1 MANGPPGSSS
11 ENAARPVSR
20 GRFLQVLGFAF
31 GLAIIVG
38 NTIGVG
44 IMRTPGDVAA
54 LLPSLPWF
62 IGVWIAGGIYALFG
76 AMTLAEPGA
85 MIPKSGGMYIV
96 ALRALGEYPGFAVG
110 WTDTISTS
118 AAVAAITI
126 AFGEYAE
133 GLVPGLQGRGPLIAI
148 GVTTVLALI
157 QWRGI
162 RIGDFVQQLTSL
174 LKMLVLTGVAVVCF
188 ILPVRQLPPV
198 VVPLPATATFAS
210 VILALQSVIY
220 TYDGWNGMLYFGSE
234 VKDPGR
240 NVPRG
245 MAGGVLLVVAIY
257 LFLILG
263 FSHVL
268 GLSGMAGQ
276 NLVAG
281 TAAQAVFGPI
291 GDRVVRLVI
300 LISLVS
306 AANAILLMVQRIP
319 CSMARDGLAPARLG
333 DLNAGGTPSLSLFF
347 AWAATVTLIATGTFE
362 RAIAIAAFYYVF
374 QYGMAFISVIVM
386 RLREPDAPRPYRAW
400 GYPVVPVLLTVIA
413 ILFMVG
419 VYIGDR
425 KNTLLSLAL
434 LALSYPVYR
443 LVKREK

>member
-1 MANGPPGSSS
+1 MTNSPTSK
-11 ENAARPVSR
+11 PVSK
-20 GRFLQVLGFAF
+20 GRFLQILGVAF

-76 AMTLAEPGA
+76 AMTLAEAATMLPR
-85 MIPKSGGMYIV
+85 SGGMYV
-96 ALRALGEYPGFAVG
+96 VVLRAMGRYPGFAIG
-110 WTDTISTS
+110 WTDTISTC

-133 GLVPGLQGRGPLIAI
+133 GLVPALQGRGSQIAI
-148 GVTTVLALI
+148 VITTVLALV

-162 RIGDFVQQLTSL
+162 RIGDAVQQLTSL
-174 LKMLVLTGVAVVCF
+174 AKMVVLTGLALVCLL
-188 ILPVRQLPPV
+188 LPVREVAPPAV
-198 VVPLPATATFAS
+198 ALPAALSFS
-210 VILALQSVIY
+210 SLILALQSVIY
-220 TYDGWNGMLYFGSE
+220 TYDGWNGMLYFGDE

-240 NVPRG
+240 SVPRG

-257 LFLILG
+257 LFLIAG

-333 DLNAGGTPSLSLFF
+333 DLNAGGTPSLALLFV
-347 AWAATVTLIATGTFE
+347 WAATVALIATGTFG
-362 RAIAIAAFYYVF
+362 RAIAIAALYYVF
-374 QYGMAFISVIVM
+374 QYAMAFVSIIVL
-386 RLREPDAPRPYRAW
+386 RRREPDAPRPYRAW

-419 VYIGDR
+419 VYVGDR
-425 KNTLLSLAL
+425 NNTLLSLVL
-434 LALSYPVYR
+434 LAVSWPVYW
-443 LVKREK
+443 LVKRAGKATA

>member
-1 MANGPPGSSS
+1 VTTPPTTGS
-11 ENAARPVSR
+11 VSK
-20 GRFLQVLGFAF
+20 GRFLQVLGVAF

-62 IGVWIAGGIYALFG
+62 IGVWLAGGVYALFG

-96 ALRALGEYPGFAVG
+96 PLRALGRYPGFAIG

-126 AFGEYAE
+126 AFGEYTVD
-133 GLVPGLQGRGPLIAI
+133 LFPGLKGQGSVIAI
-148 GVTTVLALI
+148 VVTTVLALI

-162 RIGDFVQQLTSL
+162 RIGDIVQQITSL

-188 ILPVRQLPPV
+188 ILPVKELPPPAV
-198 VVPLPATATFAS
+198 ALPAS
-210 VILALQSVIY
+210 VTLTSIVLALQSVIY

-257 LFLILG
+257 LLLILG

-281 TAAQAVFGPI
+281 SAAQAVFGPI
-291 GDRVVRLVI
+291 GDRVVRFVI

-333 DLNAGGTPSLSLFF
+333 DLNAGGTPTLALLF
-347 AWAATVTLIATGTFE
+347 AWLATVTLIATGTFE

-374 QYGMAFISVIVM
+374 QYGVAFISVIVM
-386 RLREPDAPRPYRAW
+386 RRREPDAPRPYRAW

-419 VYIGDR
+419 VYIGDQ

-434 LALSYPVYR
+434 LAVSYPVYLGVR
-443 LVKREK
+443 DKRKA

>member
-1 MANGPPGSSS
+1 MTTPQH
-11 ENAARPVSR
+11 AAQAPK

-62 IGVWIAGGIYALFG
+62 IGVWIAGGLYALLG
-76 AMTLAEPGA
+76 AMTMAEPGT

-96 ALRALGEYPGFAVG
+96 ALRGLGRYPGFAIG
-110 WTDTISTS
+110 WTDTISTC

-126 AFGEYAE
+126 AFGEYSE
-133 GLVPGLQGRGPLIAI
+133 GLVPALQGKASLIAVV
-148 GVTTVLALI
+148 VTTVLALI

-162 RIGDFVQQLTSL
+162 RIGDLVQQLTSL
-174 LKMLVLTGVAVVCF
+174 LKMIVLTGVAVVCF
-188 ILPVRQLPPV
+188 VLPVKAMPPAAAVTLP
-198 VVPLPATATFAS
+198 TAVTFSAI
-210 VILALQSVIY
+210 ILALQAVIY
-220 TYDGWNGMLYFGSE
+220 TYDGWNGMLYFGGE

-245 MAGGVLLVVAIY
+245 MAGGVVLVVAVY
-257 LFLILG
+257 LLLILG

-268 GLSGMAGQ
+268 GLAGMAGQ
-276 NLVAG
+276 NLVAA

-291 GDRVVRLVI
+291 GDRVVRVVI
-300 LISLVS
+300 LISLIS
-306 AANAILLMVQRIP
+306 AANAIILMVQRIP

-333 DLNAGGTPSLSLFF
+333 DLNAGGTPALSLLVT
-347 AWAATVTLIATGTFE
+347 WAATVALIASGTFQ
-362 RAIAIAAFYYVF
+362 RAIAIAAFYYVL
-374 QYGMAFISVIVM
+374 QYAVAFVSVIVM
-386 RLREPDAPRPYRAW
+386 RWREPDAPRPYRAW
-400 GYPVVPVLLTVIA
+400 GYPVVPVLLTIIA

-425 KNTLLSLAL
+425 TNTLLSLGL
-434 LALSYPVYR
+434 LGLSYPAY
-443 LVKREK
+443 LAVKRGTATP

>member
-1 MANGPPGSSS
+1 MTNSPTSK
-11 ENAARPVSR
+11 PVSK
-20 GRFLQVLGFAF
+20 GRFLQILGVAF

-76 AMTLAEPGA
+76 AMTLAEAATMLPR
-85 MIPKSGGMYIV
+85 SGGMYV
-96 ALRALGEYPGFAVG
+96 VVLRAMGRYPGFAIG
-110 WTDTISTS
+110 WTDTISTC

-133 GLVPGLQGRGPLIAI
+133 GLVPALQGRGSQIAI
-148 GVTTVLALI
+148 VITTVLALV

-162 RIGDFVQQLTSL
+162 RIGDAVQQLTSL
-174 LKMLVLTGVAVVCF
+174 AKMVVLTGLALVCLL
-188 ILPVRQLPPV
+188 LPVREISAPAV
-198 VVPLPATATFAS
+198 ALPAALSFS
-210 VILALQSVIY
+210 SLILALQSVIY
-220 TYDGWNGMLYFGSE
+220 TYDGWNGMLYFGDE

-240 NVPRG
+240 SVPRG

-257 LFLILG
+257 LFLIAG

-333 DLNAGGTPSLSLFF
+333 DLNAGGTPSLALLFV
-347 AWAATVTLIATGTFE
+347 WAATVALIATGTFG
-362 RAIAIAAFYYVF
+362 RAIAIAALYYVF
-374 QYGMAFISVIVM
+374 QYAMAFVSIIVL
-386 RLREPDAPRPYRAW
+386 RRREPDAPRPYRAW

-419 VYIGDR
+419 VYVGDR
-425 KNTLLSLAL
+425 NNTLLSLVL
-434 LALSYPVYR
+434 LAVSWPVYW
-443 LVKREK
+443 LVKRAGKATA

>member
-1 MANGPPGSSS
+1 MPDSASK
-11 ENAARPVSR
+11 

-62 IGVWIAGGIYALFG
+62 IGVWLAGGIYALFG
-76 AMTLAEPGA
+76 AMTLAEAAA
-85 MIPKSGGMYIV
+85 MLPKSGGMYV
-96 ALRALGEYPGFAVG
+96 VVLRALGHYPGFAVG

-133 GLVPGLQGRGPLIAI
+133 GLVPALQGKGSMIAI

-162 RIGDFVQQLTSL
+162 RIGDLVQQLTSL
-174 LKMLVLTGVAVVCF
+174 AKMLVLTGLALVCF
-188 ILPVRQLPPV
+188 ILPVKQLPAPAV
-198 VVPLPATATFAS
+198 MLPAGLSLTS
-210 VILALQSVIY
+210 LILALQSVIY
-220 TYDGWNGMLYFGSE
+220 TYDGWNGMLYFGGE

-268 GLSGMAGQ
+268 GLGGMAGQ

-291 GDRVVRLVI
+291 GDRVVRIVI
-300 LISLVS
+300 LISLIS

-319 CSMARDGLAPARLG
+319 CAMARDGMAPARLG
-333 DLNAGGTPSLSLFF
+333 DLNAGGTPTLALIF
-347 AWAATVTLIATGTFE
+347 AWSATVALIATGTFE
-362 RAIAIAAFYYVF
+362 RAIAIAALYYVF
-374 QYGMAFISVIVM
+374 QYAMAFISIIVL
-386 RLREPDAPRPYRAW
+386 RRREPDAPRPYRAW

-425 KNTLLSLAL
+425 QNTILSILLL
-434 LALSYPVYR
+434 LVSYPVYR
-443 LVKREK
+443 IARVRSER

>member
-1 MANGPPGSSS
+1 MTNTPTSK
-11 ENAARPVSR
+11 PVSK
-20 GRFLQVLGFAF
+20 GRFLQILGVAF

-62 IGVWIAGGIYALFG
+62 VGVWIAGGIYALFG
-76 AMTLAEPGA
+76 AMTLAEAAA
-85 MIPKSGGMYIV
+85 MLPKSGGMYV
-96 ALRALGEYPGFAVG
+96 VVHRAMGRYPGFAIG
-110 WTDTISTS
+110 WTDTISTA

-133 GLVPGLQGRGPLIAI
+133 GLVPALQGRGSLIAI
-148 GVTTVLALI
+148 VITTVLALI

-162 RIGDFVQQLTSL
+162 HIGDIVQQLTSL
-174 LKMLVLTGVAVVCF
+174 TKMLVLTGLALVCF
-188 ILPVRQLPPV
+188 LLPVRQ
-198 VVPLPATATFAS
+198 VPAPAAVLPAALSFSS
-210 VILALQSVIY
+210 VMLALQSVIY
-220 TYDGWNGMLYFGSE
+220 TYDGWNGMLYFGDE

-240 NVPRG
+240 SVPRG

-268 GLSGMAGQ
+268 GLAGMAGQ

-306 AANAILLMVQRIP
+306 AANAIILMVQRIP
-319 CSMARDGLAPARLG
+319 CSLARDGLAPARLG
-333 DLNAGGTPSLSLFF
+333 DLNSGGTPTLALLF
-347 AWAATVTLIATGTFE
+347 AWAATVALIATGTFQ
-362 RAIAIAAFYYVF
+362 RAIAIAALYYVF
-374 QYGMAFISVIVM
+374 QYAMAFVSIIVL
-386 RLREPDAPRPYRAW
+386 RRREPDAPRPYRAW

-419 VYIGDR
+419 VYVGDR
-425 KNTLLSLAL
+425 NNTLLSLVL
-434 LALSYPVYR
+434 LAVSWPVYWGIQR
-443 LVKREK
+443 GKAEA